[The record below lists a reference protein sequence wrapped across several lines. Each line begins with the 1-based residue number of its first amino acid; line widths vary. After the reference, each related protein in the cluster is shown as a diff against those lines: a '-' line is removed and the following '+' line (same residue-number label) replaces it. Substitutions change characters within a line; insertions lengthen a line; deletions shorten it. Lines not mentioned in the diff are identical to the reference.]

1 MVFLFKN
8 VWEFFT
14 YSQGVLSWL
23 IPLKR
28 ISGAEHFVILFFPF
42 FKIFVYMLY
51 FSALCSF
58 SFVFT
63 LTRII
68 AGLVITIAIIVTAV
82 GLFQKIVFWHNRT
95 YVFNNV
101 MQFLQVSTNSNIKYN
116 IIQVEGC
123 LKLLMRRRS

>member
-1 MVFLFKN
+1 
-8 VWEFFT
+8 
-14 YSQGVLSWL
+14 
-23 IPLKR
+23 
-28 ISGAEHFVILFFPF
+28 
-42 FKIFVYMLY
+42 MLY

-101 MQFLQVSTNSNIKYN
+101 MQILQVSTNSNIKYN